1 MTVAKKVIVLNEYG
15 ATAEE
20 EALRRC
26 ANELMV
32 RKVLV
37 RRAVF
42 LAVLGV
48 VMIVATWWLAS
59 PSISDPIL
67 VVTVVGS
74 VLLLDAII
82 LLLLNRAAIASGE
95 RAAANICATMAFLRL
110 DWEIRHTS
118 NGPLLF
124 RMTYLNG
131 RMRIDYH
138 DDPE

>member
-1 MTVAKKVIVLNEYG
+1 MRTQIIVLNEMG
-15 ATAEE
+15 QDRETETLRKAA
-20 EALRRC
+20 EALDERR
-26 ANELMV
+26 NSRVM
-32 RKVLV
+32 R
-37 RRAVF
+37 
-42 LAVLGV
+42 LGFTAGAL
-48 VMIVATWWLAS
+48 IVGWIAAKAIIAEG
-59 PSISDPIL
+59 PSSWAI
-67 VVTVVGS
+67 TAGAG
-74 VLLLDAII
+74 VLLVLALVLAMQMRWRHII
-82 LLLLNRAAIASGE
+82 HCGE